1 MGVLPNF
8 IRNTLAMRRKVSVD
22 AIRATR
28 IHSRSLLRFLAA
40 LLVNLDLATALSR
53 TRDNALTA
61 HLVDTLIIQRRL
73 FVSNASRGSMA
84 FHSAQAML
92 MNVNLASQV
101 SMLRRRDQVVV
112 WSVPLGVLVLV
123 PVLLHIYHVLS
134 ADTIVSQVKRTVLLA
149 RGVNMVHTEDQLYVW
164 TARRVSSDLVTVASL
179 IVSARIVPLASL
191 APQMVYIRAP
201 LVVRLSISPSK
212 DSLRVVSAKV

>member
-1 MGVLPNF
+1 M
-8 IRNTLAMRRKVSVD
+8 D

-53 TRDNALTA
+53 TRDNALSA

-84 FHSAQAML
+84 IHSVQAIL
-92 MNVNLASQV
+92 MSVNLASQV

-123 PVLLHIYHVLS
+123 TVLLHIYHVLS

-164 TARRVSSDLVTVASL
+164 TARRVSSDLLPEEVLSMSAT
-179 IVSARIVPLASL
+179 IVLLVSL
-191 APQMVYIRAP
+191 ALQMVRIRAP
-201 LVVRLSISPSK
+201 LVARQSINPRK
-212 DSLRVVSAKV
+212 DNLLVSSAKA

>member
-1 MGVLPNF
+1 M
-8 IRNTLAMRRKVSVD
+8 D

-28 IHSRSLLRFLAA
+28 IHSRSLLHFLAA

-53 TRDNALTA
+53 TRDNALSA

-84 FHSAQAML
+84 FHLAQAML
-92 MNVNLASQV
+92 MSVNLASQV

-112 WSVPLGVLVLV
+112 WSVPLGGLVLV
-123 PVLLHIYHVLS
+123 PVLLHINHVLS

-149 RGVNMVHTEDQLYVW
+149 HGVNMANTKEPLYAW
-164 TARRVSSDLVTVASL
+164 IARRGNLELLPVVLL
-179 IVSARIVPLASL
+179 LMSAKTVPLVSL
-191 APQMVYIRAP
+191 ARQRVRTRAA
-201 LVVRLSISPSK
+201 LVVR
-212 DSLRVVSAKV
+212 

>member
-1 MGVLPNF
+1 MYT
-8 IRNTLAMRRKVSVD
+8 RNTLAMMRKLSADVTW
-22 AIRATR
+22 ATR

-40 LLVNLDLATALSR
+40 LLVNLDLAAASSR
-53 TRDNALTA
+53 TRDNALSA

-84 FHSAQAML
+84 FHLAQAML
-92 MNVNLASQV
+92 MSVNLASQV

-134 ADTIVSQVKRTVLLA
+134 ADTTVSQVQKTVLLVH
-149 RGVNMVHTEDQLYVW
+149 RVNMAHSKEPLYV
-164 TARRVSSDLVTVASL
+164 
-179 IVSARIVPLASL
+179 
-191 APQMVYIRAP
+191 
-201 LVVRLSISPSK
+201 
-212 DSLRVVSAKV
+212 

>member
-1 MGVLPNF
+1 M
-8 IRNTLAMRRKVSVD
+8 D

-28 IHSRSLLRFLAA
+28 IHSRSLLHFLAA
-40 LLVNLDLATALSR
+40 PLANLDLATALSR
-53 TRDNALTA
+53 TRDNALSA

-84 FHSAQAML
+84 FHLAQAML
-92 MNVNLASQV
+92 MSVNLASQV

-212 DSLRVVSAKV
+212 DSLRVVSAKA